1 MVKNYQEFVRV
12 VEARLLQY
20 GAIPAE
26 FLSPAGIEVRDMYRQ
41 ADNDIYFAETASDL
55 LAIIE
60 NAPQYD
66 LKNDGARREL
76 KSMLACLR
84 RLAQNEKGVE

>member
-1 MVKNYQEFVRV
+1 MVKDFQEFVRV
-12 VEARLLQY
+12 VEARRLQY

-26 FLSPAGIEVRDMYRQ
+26 LLSPAGVEVRDMYRQ
-41 ADNDIYFAETASDL
+41 LESDIAFAETAFDL

-76 KSMLACLR
+76 KAMLACLR
-84 RLAQNEKGVE
+84 RLAQNEKGAE